1 MEKEQMEE
9 KKRIFLKGKLWV
21 AGTNTLVFG
30 ISKRDQE
37 THGLKANQVIQVE
50 ILEVYDNTQLSKGKA
65 NPKERGNTGKKPV
78 EVKSSLDKTKV
89 SAPAIPNKS
98 DTRGKFNIA

>member
-1 MEKEQMEE
+1 MTNEQIEE
-9 KKRIFLKGKLWV
+9 KKRIFLKGKLWI

-37 THGLKANQVIQVE
+37 THELKADQVLQVE
-50 ILEVYDNTQLSKGKA
+50 VIEIYDNTQLSEGKA
-65 NPKERGNTGKKPV
+65 NPNKRGNVGTKPT

-89 SAPAIPNKS
+89 SATANITKE
-98 DTRGKFNIA
+98 DKKGKFNIS